1 MGSENREGTGDNE
14 SCFVRN
20 HMQQHHQGMESKFR
34 AKVTKTN
41 KDSFSRQIREGV
53 LIRRSDR
60 EMLNSKS
67 EWFQP
72 PIFRVRSEIVRE

>member
-1 MGSENREGTGDNE
+1 
-14 SCFVRN
+14 
-20 HMQQHHQGMESKFR
+20 MEQCHPGRTSKYR

-41 KDSFSRQIREGV
+41 KDSMSRQIREGV
-53 LIRRSDR
+53 LIRRSRR

-72 PIFRVRSEIVRE
+72 PIYRIRSEVVRE